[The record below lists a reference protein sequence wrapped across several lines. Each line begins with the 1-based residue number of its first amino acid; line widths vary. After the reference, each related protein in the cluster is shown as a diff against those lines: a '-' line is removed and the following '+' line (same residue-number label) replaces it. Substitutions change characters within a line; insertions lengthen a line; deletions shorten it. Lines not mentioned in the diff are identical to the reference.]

1 MEFLDNLF
9 TPKDAESLRKVWGD
23 EDIAYGVARQIGRRM
38 WDSPEILLGDSLNQL
53 VCMLETP
60 QFKHTAQETMTV
72 AGVVHQRLRDIETES
87 SETQRRI
94 TLEINKEFGGACLIG
109 LGFFSEAFQIKYQRY
124 NYPHPDYYRRLGGQA
139 LYHAGEEGVADNF
152 GNWEDRLA
160 EVFAA

>member
-72 AGVVHQRLRDIETES
+72 AGVVHQRLRDIETFPYFFEYCIKLRDIETES

-124 NYPHPDYYRRLGGQA
+124 N
-139 LYHAGEEGVADNF
+139 
-152 GNWEDRLA
+152 
-160 EVFAA
+160 